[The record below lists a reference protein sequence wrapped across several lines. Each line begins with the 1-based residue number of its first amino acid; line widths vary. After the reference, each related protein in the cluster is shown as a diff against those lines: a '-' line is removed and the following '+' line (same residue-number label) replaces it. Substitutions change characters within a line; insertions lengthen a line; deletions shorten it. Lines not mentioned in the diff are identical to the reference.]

1 MCVNKECTQADAVLI
16 PQSFEGKKLNYYL
29 STGKIIY

>member
-16 PQSFEGKKLNYYL
+16 PQSFEGKTENY
-29 STGKIIY
+29 IIRQQER